1 MKYTGI
7 IIQVKRGRA
16 DVTLIVQTPIGLR
29 GVALD
34 RTLWAQILADFA
46 QPPDA
51 ALTGW
56 TVEYDPEHGDLE
68 VIAPPESFPDGTDDA
83 SAPHEADSRREGE
96 H

>member
-16 DVTLIVQTPIGLR
+16 DMTLIVQTPIGLR
-29 GVALD
+29 GVTLD
-34 RTLWAQILADFA
+34 RSLWAQILADFS

-68 VIAPPESFPDGTDDA
+68 VVAPPETFPDGTDDA
-83 SAPHEADSRREGE
+83 SDPDGADSRREGE
-96 H
+96 R

>member
-1 MKYTGI
+1 MNYTGVI
-7 IIQVKRGRA
+7 TQIQRSRA

-29 GVALD
+29 GIALD

-51 ALTGW
+51 TLTGW

-68 VIAPPESFPDGTDDA
+68 VIAPPESWPDGTDDT
-83 SAPHEADSRREGE
+83 SDPHEAASRREGE
-96 H
+96 R

>member
-1 MKYTGI
+1 MKYTGVI
-7 IIQVKRGRA
+7 TRVQRGRA

-34 RTLWAQILADFA
+34 RALWAQILADFA

-68 VIAPPESFPDGTDDA
+68 IIAPPETLPDGTDDA
-83 SAPHEADSRREGE
+83 GDSREAGSRREGE
-96 H
+96 R